1 MGRMKNYLIDTNTL
15 IYHLAGSL
23 SDRAFTKQEGDFLDK
38 IIDSS
43 FNISMVTKIE
53 MLAKSTMSQ
62 QEESL
67 IRDFLDKA
75 TIYFVNDEIL
85 EETIL
90 IRQLSKIKLPDA
102 MIAATAKVNNFT
114 LISRNEKDFGNISG
128 LYFFNSF
135 L

>member
-1 MGRMKNYLIDTNTL
+1 M
-15 IYHLAGSL
+15 AGSL